1 MTCAAFTK
9 RALYLIVID
18 PQVLVV
24 WNSPEVPDA
33 ELVWPEIHVPIKVR
47 YPMPVLVL
55 RPEVPR

>member
-33 ELVWPEIHVPIKVR
+33 ELVWPEIHVPIKV
-47 YPMPVLVL
+47 
-55 RPEVPR
+55 